1 MIAVISKNVMETM
14 VSEQFLN
21 QKQLARRWGLSPR
34 TLERWRCQGRGP
46 DYFKLV
52 GRVSYRLSDVEAFE
66 VAQFHAG
73 GSASTTAESV
83 NCVPAAPAPRQP
95 AVALNLAA

>member
-1 MIAVISKNVMETM
+1 M
-14 VSEQFLN
+14 SEQFLN

-52 GRVSYRLSDVEAFE
+52 GRVSYRVSDVEAFE
-66 VAQFHAG
+66 ATQFRACV
-73 GSASTTAESV
+73 SASAVGTV
-83 NCVPAAPAPRQP
+83 RCAPPGSRQP
-95 AVALNLAA
+95 AVIHRQAA

>member
-1 MIAVISKNVMETM
+1 MEMM

-46 DYFKLV
+46 NYLKLV
-52 GRVSYRLSDVEAFE
+52 GRISYRLTDIEAFE
-66 VAQFHAG
+66 AAQFCAS
-73 GSASTTAESV
+73 GSTYV
-83 NCVPAAPAPRQP
+83 
-95 AVALNLAA
+95 LAAAAKKSPASSGVRSPVVSHRHAA

>member
-1 MIAVISKNVMETM
+1 METM

-46 DYFKLV
+46 DYLKLV
-52 GRVSYRLSDVEAFE
+52 GRVAYRLCDVEAFE
-66 VAQFHAG
+66 ATQFRAC
-73 GSASTTAESV
+73 GSVSAIGTV
-83 NCVPAAPAPRQP
+83 RRVPALPGARLP
-95 AVALNLAA
+95 AVTHRNAA

>member
-1 MIAVISKNVMETM
+1 MA
-14 VSEQFLN
+14 VSEEFLN

-46 DYFKLV
+46 DYLKLV

-66 VAQFHAG
+66 ATQFRTCGSVSAVA
-73 GSASTTAESV
+73 SV
-83 NCVPAAPAPRQP
+83 TSVPALPGARRP
-95 AVALNLAA
+95 AVTHRNAA

>member
-1 MIAVISKNVMETM
+1 MIAVISKNVMEM
-14 VSEQFLN
+14 AVSEQFLN

-46 DYFKLV
+46 DYLKLV

-66 VAQFHAG
+66 AMQFRA
-73 GSASTTAESV
+73 
-83 NCVPAAPAPRQP
+83 CVPVSTVRSVMSVPMLSRARLPVVTSRR
-95 AVALNLAA
+95 VA

>member
-1 MIAVISKNVMETM
+1 MEMM

-46 DYFKLV
+46 DYLKLV

-66 VAQFHAG
+66 ASQFRACDSVSAVA
-73 GSASTTAESV
+73 SV
-83 NCVPAAPAPRQP
+83 RSVPAFPGTRLR
-95 AVALNLAA
+95 AVTHCHAA